1 MHTTIMRRLAIISGV
16 AVAAVAVQA
25 GAGPA
30 ATQGASAVE
39 LQAWLGAQGNVPR
52 AGVGSGVFV
61 AKLQRRTLNW
71 SLAHRRVGTS
81 VVAKVRI
88 GTGGAARIVATL
100 CAPCGSAAHGRRVL
114 SEATARALATGP
126 AYVDVQARGSTRA
139 IHGRVV
145 AETVPTIH
153 ILSPEAGAT
162 IQLPSRISYSV
173 EGLSFEGAPLHLEV
187 YLAGADGNAVDL
199 PLEAQAGT
207 VPLPDAKDAFLVGH
221 HDVTFQLATAQLVP
235 LPNPEAK
242 VTVRDLTI
250 YGRRTVR

>member
-1 MHTTIMRRLAIISGV
+1 MSTTIMRRLAIVSGV

-25 GAGPA
+25 GGGPA
-30 ATQGASAVE
+30 ATHGASAVE

-52 AGVGSGVFV
+52 AGVGSGVFI
-61 AKLQRRTLNW
+61 AKLRARTLTW

-81 VVAKVRI
+81 VVAKLRV
-88 GTGGAARIVATL
+88 GTGGAARSVATL
-100 CAPCGSAAHGRRVL
+100 CTPCQSTSHGQRVL
-114 SEATARALATGP
+114 SAATARALATGP

-145 AETVPTIH
+145 AESVPTIH

-162 IQLPSRISYSV
+162 IQLPSRISYTM
-173 EGLSFEGAPLHLEV
+173 EGLAVESAPLHLEV
-187 YLAGADGNAVDL
+187 YIAGADGHALDL
-199 PLEAQAGT
+199 PLEAQAGS
-207 VPLPDAKDAFLVGH
+207 VPFPDAKDAFLVGH

-250 YGRRTVR
+250 QGRRTVR